1 MPQLQLVADLPG
13 HAEPAWSVAFN
24 PSRPLLASCSTDK
37 TVRLYGYTL
46 PSDAGSSSAPYPS
59 PSAPKPTFALDTTIE
74 TGHKRT
80 VRGVAWAPG
89 GRTLATASFDSS
101 VAIWE
106 EVEEGYADDAAE
118 GIDAPRKDGGD
129 EGEGEWECVTTLEG
143 HENECKGVGFS
154 ADGGLLASCSR
165 DRSVW
170 VWEVQPDADFEC
182 IAVMMDHSA
191 DVKAVAWHPKEEIL
205 ASASYDAH
213 VHLMFDNPDGDWEA
227 FQRLDPA
234 LPAADLHI
242 PASASAALLAEM
254 GPSAAELAGRA
265 VEVPPLAEAETVW
278 SLAWSPCGKYLAT
291 GGDSGGIR
299 LWARMGPDADA
310 EFVECVHTAAHSA
323 PAFSLAW
330 TPGGEADGLGLLAS
344 AGGDGRIIVW
354 QVAAHEGK
362 EGVYAPPPRLEPV
375 AAVREAHGVAD
386 VNSIAWNV
394 REDGKAT
401 GLLSSAG
408 DDGSVKV
415 WRITADE

>member
-13 HAEPAWSVAFN
+13 HAEAAWSVAFN

-46 PSDAGSSSAPYPS
+46 PSDTPASSSFPS
-59 PSAPKPTFALDTTIE
+59 PDAPKPTFALATTIE

-106 EVEEGYADDAAE
+106 EVEEG
-118 GIDAPRKDGGD
+118 
-129 EGEGEWECVTTLEG
+129 EWECVTTLEG
-143 HENECKGVGFS
+143 HENECKSVAFS

-191 DVKAVAWHPKEEIL
+191 DVKAVAWHPREEIL

-242 PASASAALLAEM
+242 PPSAGAALLAQM

-265 VEVPPLAEAETVW
+265 VVVPPLVDAETVW
-278 SLAWSPCGKYLAT
+278 SLAWSPCGTYLAT
-291 GGDSGGIR
+291 GGDAGGVR
-299 LWARMGPDADA
+299 LWARMGPEPDA
-310 EFVECVHTAAHSA
+310 EFVECVHTSAHSA
-323 PAFSLAW
+323 PLFSLAW
-330 TPGGEADGLGLLAS
+330 ARGGVEDGLGLLAS

-354 QVAAHEGK
+354 QVSAHEGK
-362 EGVYAPPPRLEPV
+362 DSVYAPPPRLEPI

-394 REDGKAT
+394 REDGKGA

-415 WRITADE
+415 WRIVADE